1 MFTRQSQVAIE
12 HLDRDENKTEVVHAK
27 FVIGSD
33 GASHMSSISSQI
45 NVCTL

>member
-1 MFTRQSQVAIE
+1 MFTRISQVAIE

-33 GASHMSSISSQI
+33 GASRMSAIPSLI
-45 NVCTL
+45 NVRTL